1 MNTHINEQKKPSAL
15 ANESLKWE
23 QEMPGKFAYAV
34 KGSLFILIL
43 GGALMASIIYLPAIL
58 SMMEPEKYSWLE
70 QAAKTGSHQSQV
82 LEAIVSM
89 SLKVAVLTLMALA
102 FLWMKMRNSGYRIE
116 GNSLLIRRG
125 LLKPHILE
133 VPKSHIK
140 NIEMGPP
147 GVLDLH
153 DRKHGLVNV
162 YLFPKKTTAAVIK
175 LHGLPRSQAEHLKQ
189 WLKR

>member
-1 MNTHINEQKKPSAL
+1 
-15 ANESLKWE
+15 
-23 QEMPGKFAYAV
+23 
-34 KGSLFILIL
+34 
-43 GGALMASIIYLPAIL
+43 MASIIYLPAIL
-58 SMMEPEKYSWLE
+58 SVMEPEKYSWLE

-102 FLWMKMRNSGYRIE
+102 FLWMKTRNSGYRIE
-116 GNSLLIRRG
+116 GNTLLIRRG

-133 VPKSHIK
+133 VLKSHIQ
-140 NIEMGPP
+140 NIEMAPP
-147 GVLDLH
+147 GVLDLN

-162 YLFPKKTTAAVIK
+162 YLFPKKTTGAIIK